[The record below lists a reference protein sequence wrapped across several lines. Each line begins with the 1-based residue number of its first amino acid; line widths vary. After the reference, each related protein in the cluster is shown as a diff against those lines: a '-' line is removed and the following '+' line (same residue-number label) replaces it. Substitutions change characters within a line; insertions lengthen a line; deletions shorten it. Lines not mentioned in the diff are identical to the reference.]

1 MKWADRTAALV
12 LIALSVFWIYMAVNL
27 PFPAFARVARMGPGH
42 YPSGVAVLQIILALL
57 LLWQTFRSGPNA
69 EAAADSGDKKR
80 RNPQAVRHLLIGF
93 GLFLAYVIVVP
104 FLGFGLATA
113 CFIFGF
119 IRIIGRFGYLLCG
132 ALAVG
137 IPVLLWV
144 IFAYLLTVPLPKGP
158 WGF

>member
-1 MKWADRTAALV
+1 MKWADRIAALV
-12 LIALSVFWIYMAVNL
+12 LMALSLLWIQMSLNL

-42 YPSGVAVLQIILALL
+42 YPMAVAGLQFILALL
-57 LLWQTFRSGPNA
+57 LLGQTFRS
-69 EAAADSGDKKR
+69 AAGADAKTDSSRKKS
-80 RNPQAVRHLLIGF
+80 RNPQAVRHVLIGS
-93 GLFLAYVIVVP
+93 GLFLAYVITVP

-113 CFIFGF
+113 AFIFSF

-132 ALAVG
+132 ALAAG
-137 IPVLLWV
+137 IPLLLWT